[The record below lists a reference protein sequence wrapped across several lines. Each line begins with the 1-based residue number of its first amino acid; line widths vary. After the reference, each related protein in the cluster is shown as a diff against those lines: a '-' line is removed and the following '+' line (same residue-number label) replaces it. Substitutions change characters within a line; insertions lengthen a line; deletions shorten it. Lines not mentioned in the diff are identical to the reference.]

1 MVIIKLFSVDIFNNP
16 QPFNMYL
23 CKPNGIPICQL
34 NGIDIEDASI
44 NIRLNNQYELSF
56 KYFKYI
62 DTYDGKIISNGY
74 SSFDVGMEILVENI
88 GYFKL
93 EYPKTYLTEDN
104 EYKIISATSIDC
116 ELENKDLIN
125 FKINL
130 GTKQSLEY
138 LVEYDENETEE
149 LINEYNGSPYDY
161 IMFYNTLDIQL
172 QDILNKYTDGVITD
186 KETIDK
192 IVDIC
197 KIIPRLKNKI
207 VKNKDNTNVD
217 IINYVEY
224 VYDSQKNISSIILTD
239 INARISELIEFY
251 GKYKKQL
258 SLLDLALEKC
268 NCNWKIGYVDEEL
281 CNKRFQFDVS
291 GQNIYSFLTQELAS
305 TVECL
310 CMFDIKTRTINIVKP
325 DRLGKDTG
333 ILLSRRNVLN
343 TLDITL
349 NENNLCTRYNVS
361 GGNNL
366 NLNYVN
372 FGTSRIDDI
381 SYYLYARDNEYNT
394 RKYMSDELAN
404 KYIEYSKDRE
414 LARDVFI
421 DLSKQYNQNIDNIYD
436 LNYRVPN
443 DYLSNNW
450 GSYNTKDLENLL
462 KSFKS
467 LLCTLITMYKEEYSD
482 LGCNDDGSVNEDYI
496 KTTVYWQDY
505 FSYNNIISQITYA
518 IDSYSNNSNYE
529 DIQDEATLKEINA
542 FKTEWSLYGI
552 VELQNKLE
560 TYKNTMKAM
569 RDSKIIYLK
578 EDSDEPK
585 TWSELNV
592 GEKADFNNT
601 EFNYKY
607 KEYYDNYS
615 AYVSCK
621 TYLDELLV
629 QLDNLNTQQDELQS
643 KRKLISS
650 YMDLNNYNKIE
661 LYNILYEY
669 GKVTDYEINNIVEN
683 ITFTYEDIKT
693 ITMLYI
699 DRNYSNENILTTL
712 LDDSV
717 TEIDKQKELLLDA
730 KEKLSIDCQPQI
742 DINGTFDNFLLL
754 DDFSKDSE
762 QFEIGNYITIE
773 YFDNY
778 YIKLRLVG
786 FSFNPCIPQN
796 ELSLEFSNYIMSKS
810 KRSDLT
816 YLLNNASGGNRNNSS
831 SNNSNNSNSFGV
843 GDDIDVTISNTM
855 LSKLLNTE
863 MFSSR
868 VTNVILDTLDVNM
881 LTAKSATFSDLYNG
895 TTNIDGRCI
904 TTGYIVDKSYNGH
917 DGSINNTTG
926 TIINLENGKFN
937 FGGGSLKFDGTSLD
951 LTGTIY
957 ATSGRIG
964 TISNGL
970 YFNIS
975 ENGELYT
982 GSKSSLYSNV
992 NGVYVGHNGICC
1004 GGGGYN
1010 STNYQF
1016 RVDNYG
1022 QMSCSYASIS
1032 YGSISYANISYGKI
1046 GSFSLNLTSL
1056 YSGNRTSLSSSNS
1069 GCYIGVDGISYKG
1082 DTYTFSIDSSGDCW
1096 CDRIMSNE
1104 GIQIIAHNTS
1114 SGVNNNGNVVVGYGN
1129 TNNCNIYFGDYIR
1142 FISSSTGQDFDNG
1155 VRIEFGTDG
1164 TTYHLRPCGNS
1175 NSLGCIHLGT
1185 KNRRWAGVYADN
1197 IYIGSDGT
1205 SISDIISSTVS
1216 SSVSSSINSA
1226 VSNATSNCVK
1236 TNAGTTITSA
1246 QINMGYDK
1254 AADGNRYYFNDN
1266 ATGRFNALR
1275 YSSLEQISS
1284 VRYKENIEYKGN
1296 DYWHDALMQV
1306 KCCTYNYI
1314 NGNDKSTKIGVIAE
1328 DLDNCMPELVVK
1340 NEYGECEAVTY
1351 IDFIVPLVSEVQRLN
1366 KEIDEYKKIIQN
1378 YSETVL
1384 ELQDSVNK
1392 LINKD

>member
-615 AYVSCK
+615 AYVRCK